1 MEVEPIEAEAHEVEV
16 KPSEPV
22 ILKKRGRPKG
32 SLNKK
37 TIAKMREDVVP
48 AHGESGLHTADT
60 ADTERDI
67 PEIETHPDSMVLD
80 IDFTSDEF
88 LGEKPAIVKRKPK
101 ARIPVDPLPP
111 PETEPQSESGEDDS
125 PPPPPAPLAR
135 QRSSLRVKTT
145 PYLGW
150 GESDNP
156 QPRERETREPEPA
169 YPASYLEVLTRG
181 LKEARAKQY
190 AEKVAQYDRFFQW

>member
-16 KPSEPV
+16 EPSEPV

-32 SLNKK
+32 SQNKK

-48 AHGESGLHTADT
+48 EPPEGGWESGLH
-60 ADTERDI
+60 TERDI

-80 IDFTSDEF
+80 VDFTSDEF
-88 LGEKPAIVKRKPK
+88 LGEKPKRKPK
-101 ARIPVDPLPP
+101 ARDPP
-111 PETEPQSESGEDDS
+111 TEPQSEDDS
-125 PPPPPAPLAR
+125 PPPPPPPLAR

-145 PYLGW
+145 PW

>member
-1 MEVEPIEAEAHEVEV
+1 MEVEQVLDSVEPIE
-16 KPSEPV
+16 PGEPV
-22 ILKKRGRPKG
+22 ILKKQRGRPKG

-37 TIAKMREDVVP
+37 TVAKMRQDVVP
-48 AHGESGLHTADT
+48 ESSLH
-60 ADTERDI
+60 TERDI

-125 PPPPPAPLAR
+125 PPPPPVPLAR

-145 PYLGW
+145 PW